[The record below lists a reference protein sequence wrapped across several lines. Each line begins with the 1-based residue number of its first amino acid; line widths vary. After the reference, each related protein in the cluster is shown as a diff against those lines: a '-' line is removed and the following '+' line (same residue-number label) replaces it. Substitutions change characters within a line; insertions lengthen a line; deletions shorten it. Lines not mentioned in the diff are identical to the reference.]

1 VPKEAKIDPRAIG
14 YVWLSKEEGPGNGGL
29 GLDAQ
34 RAAITA
40 EVLRRGWELID
51 IIEDVGWSGKSLK
64 RPGIERVLAMLDA
77 GEAGVLVVAKLDRLT
92 RRKIDLE
99 SLIEKMG
106 RARKVRVGRQWR
118 ELPPWQL
125 VPVDMPSFDTTE
137 PSGRLAAS
145 VVGSAAQYEREMIA
159 KRTKDALAV
168 KKARGERVGGI
179 PLVPEDVRQRVVR
192 LRKRGYGWFKIAK
205 ALNEDKVKPARG
217 GQRWYASTAKR
228 VWQSAQYIAER
239 ERIGQAAGGKKP
251 KTS

>member
-1 VPKEAKIDPRAIG
+1 
-14 YVWLSKEEGPGNGGL
+14 
-29 GLDAQ
+29 
-34 RAAITA
+34 
-40 EVLRRGWELID
+40 
-51 IIEDVGWSGKSLK
+51 
-64 RPGIERVLAMLDA
+64 M
-77 GEAGVLVVAKLDRLT
+77 VAKLDRLT

-99 SLIEKMG
+99 ALIEKMG
-106 RARKVRVGRQWR
+106 RTRKVRVGRQWK

-179 PLVPEDVRQRVVR
+179 PLVPEAVRQRVVR
-192 LRKRGYGWFKIAK
+192 LRKRGYGWLGIAK
-205 ALNEDKVKPARG
+205 ALNDDKVKPVRG
-217 GQRWYASTAKR
+217 GQKWYASTAKR

-239 ERIGQAAGGKKP
+239 ERIAQAARQRRSGRSLYAACSASRIRSGGSARSGDEGLAGAVAAMGSGAGAGDSCVPAPAHKSQAAVP
-251 KTS
+251 RSAVRRRSPPADARSP